1 MADDSLDRWMVFRPV
16 RNVVEFFTRKIWNA
30 DFKALRFLKRGGYS
44 FCRLMVVAVRGVVD
58 DRCTLQS
65 SALTYITMVS
75 LVPVLAIALS
85 FCKGMGFQQQLLG
98 HLGIETLVRVDPAT
112 GDEENIYRVVPKE
125 VPAEEVPAEEVPAE
139 EKTAGVSVEA
149 TDAVEA
155 VAPEAA
161 APEPF
166 ASSEVSA
173 PYPANRVRPG
183 FAAELPDP
191 VQQGILKV
199 ISYVDKTNFAAL
211 GIVGVLTLLCTV
223 VMSIQKLE
231 SSFNDIWCVQRGRT
245 LLRQFSEY
253 LVVLLL
259 MPILLSAVLSLN
271 SFINSGAL
279 VEMLH
284 TSSPVVAWLGQ
295 ALAKLI
301 LVLCLV
307 LAFAALYFFLP
318 NTRVDVGPALLSGAV
333 AGIVWGAVLLIYIR
347 WQIGLARYNAIYGAF
362 ASLPFFLAWLY
373 TSWMVVLLG
382 AEFCYAAQNQRLLRK
397 TKRMLP
403 VEAGANHLLGIAI
416 VEDISRCYREGRGFW
431 NAGEFAMAHNVSIR
445 ELEFCLES
453 LTRAGLVLQ
462 RQPEAD
468 PPESYDYVLS
478 RPAEQITLAQVS
490 DAILGCNTET
500 AERISRC
507 MPRPLVDYL
516 QKHYREMEEKFSA
529 VTFQSELPGDG
540 KK

>member
-1 MADDSLDRWMVFRPV
+1 MADDSLERWMTFQPV
-16 RNVVEFFTRKIWNA
+16 RSVVEFFTKKIWNA

-98 HLGIETLVRVDPAT
+98 HLGIETLVQTDPAT
-112 GDEENIYRVVPKE
+112 GEEQNIYRVVPKE
-125 VPAEEVPAEEVPAE
+125 TPVDEAKTAEPPAGTETAAGTDVVAVVPEAESSAPVEVP
-139 EKTAGVSVEA
+139 
-149 TDAVEA
+149 
-155 VAPEAA
+155 
-161 APEPF
+161 
-166 ASSEVSA
+166 

-183 FAAELPDP
+183 FVAELPGP
-191 VQQGILKV
+191 VQDGILKV
-199 ISYVDKTNFAAL
+199 ITYVDKTNFAAL

-279 VEMLH
+279 ADMLH

-333 AGIVWGAVLLIYIR
+333 AGIVWGAVLLVYIH

-382 AEFCYAAQNQRLLRK
+382 AELCYAAQNQRLLRQ

-416 VEDISRCYREGRGFW
+416 VEDISRCYREGKGFW

-500 AERISRC
+500 AERISQC
-507 MPRPLVDYL
+507 MPKPLVNYL

-529 VTFQSELPGDG
+529 VTFQKELSEAD

>member
-1 MADDSLDRWMVFRPV
+1 MADDSLERWMAFRPV
-16 RNVVEFFTRKIWNA
+16 RSVVDFFTKKIWNA

-98 HLGIETLVRVDPAT
+98 HLGIETLVQMDPAT
-112 GDEENIYRVVPKE
+112 GEEQILYRVVPKE
-125 VPAEEVPAEEVPAE
+125 PTT
-139 EKTAGVSVEA
+139 EKKSASA
-149 TDAVEA
+149 AV
-155 VAPEAA
+155 PEAA
-161 APEPF
+161 ATAAADGVAAPAPVSEAVPES
-166 ASSEVSA
+166 ASPVSVEVS

-183 FAAELPDP
+183 FAAELPEP
-191 VQQGILKV
+191 VQDGILKV
-199 ISYVDKTNFAAL
+199 ITYVDKTNFAAL

-279 VEMLH
+279 AAMLH
-284 TSSPVVAWLGQ
+284 TSSPVVAWMGQ

-333 AGIVWGAVLLIYIR
+333 AGIVWGAVLLVYIH

-373 TSWMVVLLG
+373 ASWMVVLLG
-382 AEFCYAAQNQRLLRK
+382 AELCYAAQNQRLLRQ

-416 VEDISRCYREGRGFW
+416 VEDISRCYREGKGFW

-490 DAILGCNTET
+490 DAILGCNTED
-500 AERISRC
+500 AERISQC
-507 MPRPLVDYL
+507 MPKPLVNYL

-529 VTFQSELPGDG
+529 VTFQAELSEPE